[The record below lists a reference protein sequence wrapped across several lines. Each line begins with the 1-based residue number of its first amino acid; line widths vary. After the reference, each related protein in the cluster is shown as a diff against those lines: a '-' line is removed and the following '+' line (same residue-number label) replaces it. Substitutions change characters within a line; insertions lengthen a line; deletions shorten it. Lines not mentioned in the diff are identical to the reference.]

1 MSKTLSY
8 KGTIPMGEQERI
20 KLSTPNGKTGYK
32 ITKFQVIETRPGHVD
47 VEIIAKIY
55 NKTQLNAVSNTI
67 EFTESD
73 LMAVA
78 WREGTSSKET
88 GDNETVIFDNQVT
101 NQDIYVTMAD
111 VAGNT
116 TPGNYYIELET
127 MSLTDLET
135 TKLTLQNIK
144 AINSR

>member
-78 WREGTSSKET
+78 WR
-88 GDNETVIFDNQVT
+88 QVT